1 MPSAMPKPKSC
12 LSALLASPLV
22 ALASPA
28 LAAEAKPADGL
39 AISGQVRVRYEVIDG
54 QARPNANRTDQIINT
69 RATIKAVWTKGP
81 WQVVGELWDARVF
94 NDNAGTPITT
104 GEINA
109 LELVQGY
116 VGLDLPGALGQGSK
130 LNVRLGRETLNIG
143 SRRLIAADDYR
154 NTINSYT
161 GLHAEAQWRGGWRG
175 SAVFT
180 LPDQRLPLD
189 RRAMHAHQVKWDHE
203 GFDLQLWGGFLG
215 KVISPKG
222 APVTLVEAGYL
233 FLTERDRPDTPTRDR
248 SLNTSSL
255 RIAAD
260 PAPAHLDY
268 ELEGNYQWGEE
279 AVTTASNAP
288 RAPVSAANLHARLGY
303 TFADKAKT
311 HLSVELDYATGD
323 SPGGTITRYD
333 PLYATRRND
342 FAPAGLYNVPYRA
355 NIVAPGLRLEGAP
368 GKRFDYLLTWHPMW
382 LANAYDAFG
391 SSGVRDSAG
400 RSGTFAG
407 HQFDTRLRY
416 WAVPRRLRLEFDG
429 VYLAKGGFMQ
439 TAPNA
444 QPGQSTTYGS
454 FNVTAFY

>member
-1 MPSAMPKPKSC
+1 MPALCHRARLPGA
-12 LSALLASPLV
+12 ALLAAT
-22 ALASPA
+22 ALAAAPPA
-28 LAAEAKPADGL
+28 LAGEAPPADGL
-39 AISGQVRVRYEVIDG
+39 AISGQIRLRYEVIDG
-54 QARPNANRTDQIINT
+54 QARPNANRTDQLINT
-69 RATIKAVWTKGP
+69 RATIKAAWTKGP

-94 NDNAGTPITT
+94 NDNPGTPITT
-104 GEINA
+104 GEVNA
-109 LELVQGY
+109 IELVQGY
-116 VGLDLPGALGQGSK
+116 VGLDLPGHLGKGSK

-161 GLHAEAQWRGGWRG
+161 GLHAEAQWPSGWRA
-175 SAVFT
+175 SLVFT

-189 RRAMHAHQVKWDHE
+189 RRGMHVHRFAWDHE
-203 GFDLQLWGGFLG
+203 GFDLMLWGGFVG
-215 KVISPKG
+215 KVISAKG
-222 APVTLVEAGYL
+222 APVTLVEAGL
-233 FLTERDRPDTPTRDR
+233 LHLGERDRPDTPTRDR

-255 RIAAD
+255 RLAAE

-279 AVTTASNAP
+279 ATVMAPNAP
-288 RAPVSAANLHARLGY
+288 LLPVSAGNLHVRVGY

-311 HLSVELDYATGD
+311 HLTAELDYATGD
-323 SPGGTITRYD
+323 TPGGTITRYD

-355 NIVAPGLRLEGAP
+355 NIIAPGLRLEGAP
-368 GKRFDYLLTWHPMW
+368 SKRFDYLLTWHPMW
-382 LANAYDAFG
+382 LANAHDMFG
-391 SSGVRDSAG
+391 SSGVRDAAG
-400 RSGTFAG
+400 TSGTFAG
-407 HQFDTRLRY
+407 HQFDSRLRY